1 MREPT
6 RQPGSGRPGRSRRPG
21 TDPLGFAGFP
31 GFPDH
36 ADFTGPGD
44 PFAPASSSRSE
55 RGPEHGP
62 APGSEPVPPLVVT
75 SDPALAR
82 DLGRVAAEAGVRL
95 EVVPH
100 PGAARRRWDAA
111 PLVLVGADQAG
122 AVARAGLPHRPEVAL
137 VGRDQDDASVWRRGA
152 AVGAAHVLILPDC
165 ARWLAGMLAE
175 AERPRGEPGTLVA
188 VLSGRGGA
196 GGSTLAA
203 ALALAGTRRGLR
215 CTLVDLDP
223 AGGGIDLLFGLE
235 TEPGPRWSELARW
248 RDGRLCGRS
257 LREALPTY
265 AARSRH
271 GLAAGL
277 GFAEEDA
284 DRLPVLAWP
293 RAERI
298 GGAERG
304 GPVFD
309 DAHGSDT
316 YAPSGE
322 QRRAEITEDLWYDSG
337 SPAEPGKMDPWLAME
352 PGHPFESG
360 DVVEGGNPLFDAGSP
375 AGDEARHHDC
385 GIAADRPSRE
395 SLSRSGVIPLYQGPE
410 SAPDAR
416 TAHDPGPAAG
426 KAGSGLPVLTWPRTR
441 ADLGLPAVGAEPAR
455 AVLNALTQAGD
466 LVVVDLP
473 RSLDEAATE
482 ALALATTALIVVP
495 AEVRASAAASQLAAA
510 VRLITPDL
518 RVVVRLPAPGG
529 LEPLD
534 ITDVMGG
541 LPLAGVIGPDRR
553 LSTAAEHGE
562 PPGSSARGSVSTFCR
577 TFLDDLFGVPAGRR
591 GSESRAAA

>member
-1 MREPT
+1 MRE
-6 RQPGSGRPGRSRRPG
+6 SARRPG
-21 TDPLGFAGFP
+21 TTDAV
-31 GFPDH
+31 GFPD
-36 ADFTGPGD
+36 
-44 PFAPASSSRSE
+44 PA
-55 RGPEHGP
+55 GL
-62 APGSEPVPPLVVT
+62 PVPPLVVT
-75 SDPALAR
+75 ADPALAR
-82 DLGRVAAEAGVRL
+82 ALARIAAEAGVRL
-95 EVVPH
+95 EVVQH

-111 PLVLVGADQAG
+111 PLGLIGADQAG

-137 VGRDQDDASVWRRGA
+137 VGRDLDDATVWQRGT
-152 AVGAAHVLILPDC
+152 AVGATHVLILPDC

-175 AERPRGEPGTLVA
+175 ADRPRGEPGALVA

-203 ALALAGTRRGLR
+203 ALALAGTRRGLP

-271 GLAAGL
+271 GLAAGVGL
-277 GFAEEDA
+277 AADGA

-293 RAERI
+293 RADRI
-298 GGAERG
+298 GSGRAGAADGDGAGLDDGVDLDHGAGLDDGVDYRG
-304 GPVFD
+304 SAPAD
-309 DAHGSDT
+309 ESDGHDGF
-316 YAPSGE
+316 PIGE
-322 QRRAEITEDLWYDSG
+322 ADLWYDGGTPVRSRK
-337 SPAEPGKMDPWLAME
+337 SDARLAGRQ
-352 PGHPFESG
+352 GHLFDSEDAG
-360 DVVEGGNPLFDAGSP
+360 EDGNPLLRKGSAACAEEVRSAAGAPMAAVLSAETLGARGGESSADPDAP
-375 AGDEARHHDC
+375 R
-385 GIAADRPSRE
+385 RE
-395 SLSRSGVIPLYQGPE
+395 SLSPTGVIPLYQG
-410 SAPDAR
+410 A
-416 TAHDPGPAAG
+416 DPVSGDPA
-426 KAGSGLPVLTWPRTR
+426 GLPVLTWPRTR
-441 ADLGLPAVGAEPAR
+441 ADLALPGVGAEPAR
-455 AVLNALTQAGD
+455 AVLSALTQACD

-473 RSLDEAATE
+473 RSLDDAATE

-553 LSTAAEHGE
+553 LSVAAEHGE
-562 PPGSSARGSVSTFCR
+562 PPGSSSRGSVSAFCR
-577 TFLDDLFGVPAGRR
+577 TFLDDLFGAPSGRR
-591 GSESRAAA
+591 GSGPSGGTQNRVAA

>member
-1 MREPT
+1 MPL
-6 RQPGSGRPGRSRRPG
+6 
-21 TDPLGFAGFP
+21 DPAFLGPPPAD
-31 GFPDH
+31 PD
-36 ADFTGPGD
+36 
-44 PFAPASSSRSE
+44 PAT
-55 RGPEHGP
+55 
-62 APGSEPVPPLVVT
+62 APPLVVT
-75 SDPALAR
+75 SDPALVRALAR
-82 DLGRVAAEAGVRL
+82 IAAEAGVRI

-100 PGAARRRWDAA
+100 PGAARRRWAAA

-137 VGRDQDDASVWRRGA
+137 VGRDLDDATVWRRGT
-152 AVGAAHVLILPDC
+152 AVGAAYVLILPDC

-175 AERPRGEPGTLVA
+175 ADSPRGEPGALVA

-215 CTLVDLDP
+215 ATLVDLDP

-277 GFAEEDA
+277 GFTEEGA

-293 RAERI
+293 RADRT
-298 GGAERG
+298 AASAPAADPTA
-304 GPVFD
+304 GPSAD
-309 DAHGSDT
+309 PAGWPTAH
-316 YAPSGE
+316 PSGI
-322 QRRAEITEDLWYDSG
+322 ADLWYDSG
-337 SPAEPGKMDPWLAME
+337 TPADPEKVDPWLGME
-352 PGHPFESG
+352 TGHPFESA
-360 DVVEGGNPLFDAGSP
+360 DRDEAGNPLYGTGSP
-375 AGDEARHHDC
+375 AADDELRC
-385 GIAADRPSRE
+385 GGTAAMSGETQRPDSDDSPIDADPSRE
-395 SLSRSGVIPLYQGPE
+395 SFSRSGVIPLYQGSDSQPG
-410 SAPDAR
+410 ADL
-416 TAHDPGPAAG
+416 AHGRGPAAG
-426 KAGSGLPVLTWPRTR
+426 PSADRPLPTAGLPVLTWPRTR
-441 ADLGLPAVGAEPAR
+441 TDLALPAVGAEPVR
-455 AVLNALTQAGD
+455 AVLGALAQAGD

-473 RSLDEAATE
+473 RTLDEAATE

-510 VRLITPDL
+510 VRLVTPDL

-553 LSTAAEHGE
+553 LSAAAEHGE
-562 PPGSSARGSVSTFCR
+562 PPGSSARGSVSAFCR
-577 TFLDDLFGVPAGRR
+577 AFLDDLFGAPAGRR
-591 GSESRAAA
+591 GAESRAAA

>member
-1 MREPT
+1 
-6 RQPGSGRPGRSRRPG
+6 
-21 TDPLGFAGFP
+21 
-31 GFPDH
+31 
-36 ADFTGPGD
+36 
-44 PFAPASSSRSE
+44 
-55 RGPEHGP
+55 
-62 APGSEPVPPLVVT
+62 
-75 SDPALAR
+75 
-82 DLGRVAAEAGVRL
+82 
-95 EVVPH
+95 
-100 PGAARRRWDAA
+100 GA
-111 PLVLVGADQAG
+111 
-122 AVARAGLPHRPEVAL
+122 
-137 VGRDQDDASVWRRGA
+137 
-152 AVGAAHVLILPDC
+152 
-165 ARWLAGMLAE
+165 
-175 AERPRGEPGTLVA
+175 LVA

-277 GFAEEDA
+277 GFTEEGA

-298 GGAERG
+298 VGADRG
-304 GPVFD
+304 GPVSD
-309 DAHGSDT
+309 DLSEAC
-316 YAPSGE
+316 AASGG
-322 QRRAEITEDLWYDSG
+322 QGRTGVAEDLWYDSG
-337 SPAEPGKMDPWLAME
+337 SPADPGKMDPWLAME
-352 PGHPFESG
+352 AGQLFESG
-360 DVVEGGNPLFDAGSP
+360 DAGEAGNPLFDTGSP
-375 AGDEARHHDC
+375 AADPARHRDC
-385 GIAADRPSRE
+385 GIAADPPSRE
-395 SLSRSGVIPLYQGPE
+395 SFSRSGVIPLYQDTE
-410 SAPDAR
+410 SEPGARVARDPDAAAATNAGATAR
-416 TAHDPGPAAG
+416 TT
-426 KAGSGLPVLTWPRTR
+426 GSGLPVLTWPRTR
-441 ADLGLPAVGAEPAR
+441 TDLGLPAVGAEPAR

-473 RSLDEAATE
+473 RSLDDAATE

-553 LSTAAEHGE
+553 LSSAAEHGE

-591 GSESRAAA
+591 GSDSRAAA